1 VNISFLAAISSTTK
15 RRLLTSLIATIGLL
29 IVVSGAPA
37 RQSSDPSDVGWK
49 VYGGSKSQDHYSP
62 LRQITRE
69 NVNQLR
75 VAWTF
80 DTHETGGLQTNPLIV
95 GRTLYGCSPSQKV
108 IALDATNGKLIWK
121 FDPGL
126 PGTQP
131 VRGLTYW
138 SDGTQNVIFAGALE
152 YIYALDAQ
160 SGKVIPTF
168 GANGRIDLREGLG
181 EEHPER
187 FFAALTS
194 PGVIYQDLLIV
205 GFRTP
210 ESKPALHGDIRAYDV
225 RTGILRW
232 SFHTIPHPG
241 EPGSETWPAN
251 SWKDTGAAN
260 NWTGMSLDEGRGIV
274 YVPTG
279 SAVDDFYGGDRPGN
293 NLFAD
298 SLLALDAK
306 TGKLLW
312 HFQGVHHD
320 IWDRDFPSPPSL
332 VTVESNGKRV
342 DAVAQTTK
350 QGFVFLFDRVSGN
363 PLFPIEERP
372 FPKSTVPGESASPTQ
387 PVPVLPEPFARQR
400 LTADML
406 THRTAESHQWA
417 AREFRNFVS
426 NGQFVPF
433 SVDQPTVVFPGF
445 DGGAEWGGS
454 AVDPAKG
461 IIYINANDI
470 AWTGGL
476 TTANERAGDGE
487 RIYKSQCAM
496 CHGQDRK
503 GSPPAFPSL
512 RHVSSRLTRPEIER
526 IVQRGKG
533 RMPAFPD
540 ISAPNLKE
548 LVSYLRTASTTPSAA
563 APRSTKNEVVTSP
576 PSAAKYQFTGYKRF
590 LDPEG
595 YPAVAPPW
603 GTLNALDLNT
613 GQYLWK
619 VPLGGYPALT
629 RKGLKNTGS
638 ENYGGPVLTASG
650 LLFIAATVYDHQI
663 RAFDASTGKLLWS
676 ANLPYAGNA
685 TPATYMIDG
694 KQYLVI
700 ATSGQ
705 KNATGPQGAA
715 YVAFSLTR

>member
-1 VNISFLAAISSTTK
+1 VNGSFLAALSSSKTRVLTF
-15 RRLLTSLIATIGLL
+15 LLAGFGLL
-29 IVVSGAPA
+29 LVVADVPA
-37 RQSSDPSDVGWK
+37 RQASEPSEVGWRF
-49 VYGGSKSQDHYSP
+49 YGGSKSQDHYSP

-75 VAWTF
+75 VAWTY
-80 DTHETGGLQTNPLIV
+80 DTNETGGLQTNPLIV
-95 GRTLYGCSPSQKV
+95 GRVLYGCSPSQKV
-108 IALDATNGKLIWK
+108 IALDATTGKLLWQ
-121 FDPGL
+121 FDPGQ

-138 SDGTQNVIFAGALE
+138 SDGAQNVIFAGALE
-152 YIYALDAQ
+152 FIYALDAQ
-160 SGKVIPTF
+160 TGKVVPTF
-168 GANGRIDLREGLG
+168 GDNGRIDLREGLG
-181 EEHPER
+181 EKDPQH

-225 RTGILRW
+225 HTGKLRW
-232 SFHTIPHPG
+232 SFHTIPYPG
-241 EPGSETWPAN
+241 EAGAETWPVN

-260 NWTGMSLDEGRGIV
+260 NWTGMSLDEARGIV

-279 SAVDDFYGGDRPGN
+279 SAVDDFYGGDRVGN
-293 NLFAD
+293 NLYAD
-298 SLLALDAK
+298 SLLALDAE

-332 VTVESNGKRV
+332 ITVDSDGKKI
-342 DAVAQTTK
+342 DAVAQATK
-350 QGFVFLFDRVSGN
+350 QGFVFLFDRVTGK
-363 PLFPIEERP
+363 PLFPIEEKP
-372 FPKSTVPGESASPTQ
+372 FLKSTVPGESASPTQ
-387 PVPVLPEPFARQR
+387 PVPVLPEPFSRQR

-406 THRTAESHQWA
+406 TRRTPAMHQWA
-417 AREFRNFVS
+417 VRQFRSFVS

-433 SVDQPTVVFPGF
+433 SLDRPTVVFPGF

-476 TTANERAGDGE
+476 AKMNEHAGAAE
-487 RIYKSQCAM
+487 SIYKSQCAM

-512 RHVSSRLTRPEIER
+512 RRVTDRLKQHQIEK
-526 IVQRGKG
+526 IVRSGKG

-540 ISAPNLKE
+540 IAEGNLKD
-548 LVSYLRTASTTPSAA
+548 LVSYLRTASNARPSTPS
-563 APRSTKNEVVTSP
+563 RSTKNEVTGA
-576 PSAAKYQFTGYKRF
+576 PSSSSKYQFTGYKRF
-590 LDPEG
+590 FDPEG
-595 YPAVAPPW
+595 FPAVAPPW
-603 GTLNALDLNT
+603 GTLNAIDLNT

-619 VPLGGYPALT
+619 VPLGRYPELA

-650 LLFIAATVYDHQI
+650 VLFIAATVYDHQI

-676 ANLPYAGNA
+676 ADLPYAGNA

-694 KQYLVI
+694 KQYVVI

-705 KNATGPQGAA
+705 KNAKGPQGAA
-715 YVAFSLTR
+715 YVTFSLPQ